1 MLLRLLAIL
10 LLLNALV
17 MLFHASIRP
26 AAAGT
31 RDTPLCKQE
40 LPTTLASL
48 NESSTRVKRVGDT
61 KNEDACVA
69 YRTYFL
75 SAVKARLITAMCTDG
90 PDRDRNLVQL
100 DVSVDQAN
108 NGIASRCSS

>member
-1 MLLRLLAIL
+1 MFPRLIVTIALLSSLAL
-10 LLLNALV
+10 
-17 MLFHASIRP
+17 P

-40 LPTTLASL
+40 LPTTLAGL
-48 NESSTRVKRVGDT
+48 NESSTRVKRVGET
-61 KNEDACVA
+61 KSEDACVA

-90 PDRDRNLVQL
+90 PERDRNLNQL

-108 NGIASRCSS
+108 NGIASRCS

>member
-1 MLLRLLAIL
+1 MFPRLVVTLALLSSF
-10 LLLNALV
+10 AL
-17 MLFHASIRP
+17 P

-40 LPTTLASL
+40 LPTTLATLS
-48 NESSTRVKRVGDT
+48 ESSTRVKRVGDG
-61 KNEDACVA
+61 KSDDACVA

-75 SAVKARLITAMCTDG
+75 SAVKARLITAMCTTDG
-90 PDRDRNLVQL
+90 PDRERNLNQL

-108 NGIASRCSS
+108 NGIASRCS

>member
-17 MLFHASIRP
+17 LLFHASVRP

-40 LPTTLASL
+40 LPSTLATLS
-48 NESSTRVKRVGDT
+48 ESSTRAKGVGDT
-61 KNEDACVA
+61 RNDDACFA

-90 PDRDRNLVQL
+90 PERDRNLNQL

-108 NGIASRCSS
+108 NGIAARCS

>member
-1 MLLRLLAIL
+1 MFPRLILTIALLSAF
-10 LLLNALV
+10 AL
-17 MLFHASIRP
+17 P

-40 LPTTLASL
+40 LTTTLATLS
-48 NESSTRVKRVGDT
+48 ESSSRVKTVGDA
-61 KNEDACVA
+61 KNDDACFA
-69 YRTYFL
+69 YRKYFL

-90 PDRDRNLVQL
+90 PERDRNLNQL

-108 NGIASRCSS
+108 NGIASRCS

>member
-10 LLLNALV
+10 LLLNAV
-17 MLFHASIRP
+17 IMAINAFVTP

-40 LPTTLASL
+40 LATTLASL
-48 NESSTRVKRVGDT
+48 NESSTRVQRVGSN
-61 KNEDACVA
+61 KSEEACFA

-75 SAVKARLITAMCTDG
+75 NIVKARTMTAQCKIG
-90 PDRDRNLVQL
+90 PERDQDLGKL
-100 DVSVDQAN
+100 DAGVEQAN
-108 NGIASRCSS
+108 NGIAARCS

>member
-1 MLLRLLAIL
+1 MFPRLIVTIALLSSF
-10 LLLNALV
+10 AL
-17 MLFHASIRP
+17 P

-40 LPTTLASL
+40 LSTTLASL
-48 NESSTRVKRVGDT
+48 NESSTRAKRVGDD
-61 KNEDACVA
+61 KSEDACFA

-90 PDRDRNLVQL
+90 PERDRNLVQL

-108 NGIASRCSS
+108 NGIASRCS

>member
-1 MLLRLLAIL
+1 MFLRLLLII

-17 MLFHASIRP
+17 MAVNAFVGP

-40 LPTTLASL
+40 LPSTLATLS
-48 NESSTRVKRVGDT
+48 ESSTRAKRVGDT
-61 KNEDACVA
+61 KNDDACFA

-90 PDRDRNLVQL
+90 PDRDRNLGQL

-108 NGIASRCSS
+108 NGIAARCS